1 MTWGSQGGKIRG
13 ISGKKLKE
21 KAVRKKSHV
30 EIYLLWQREEG
41 SMDSMRSE
49 YGNRKKNKET
59 VILVKKGKKVIM
71 TEASRPNT
79 RRCQIN
85 ESQVKRTG
93 TRGFAPKGVTYN
105 NKGRCWKV
113 CLVANL
119 LMQQLDCM
127 QAALSNPTWKGL
139 ETP

>member
-13 ISGKKLKE
+13 ISGKELKE

-59 VILVKKGKKVIM
+59 VILVKKGKNVIM

-85 ESQVKRTG
+85 ESQVKHTG
-93 TRGFAPKGVTYN
+93 TRGFVPKGVTYN
-105 NKGRCWKV
+105 NKDRC
-113 CLVANL
+113 
-119 LMQQLDCM
+119 
-127 QAALSNPTWKGL
+127 
-139 ETP
+139 